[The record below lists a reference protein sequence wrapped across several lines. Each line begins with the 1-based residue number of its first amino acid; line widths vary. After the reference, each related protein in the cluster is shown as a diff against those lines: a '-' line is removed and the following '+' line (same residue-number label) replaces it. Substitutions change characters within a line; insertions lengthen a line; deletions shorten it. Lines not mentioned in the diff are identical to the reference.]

1 MTFGRVLRNVFS
13 CVWLATSAA
22 VAQPPTMR
30 ARTPTCAACRI
41 VLVKDLALDTVNAAA
56 TVSRQPIHASRSPQ
70 GRIAVVPGSSIEPVL
85 LFDAGGK
92 FLTPIGR
99 KGSGPNEYVRTVAA
113 HWLDADRLNI
123 YDLASA
129 RVTTVNAAGRLV
141 GTAPFHAN
149 SALLRPLDRGA
160 HLVVN
165 AFGGGRFAV
174 YDSGAL
180 DGRTFGTIPEE
191 RPTRVQLSNVRRGQ
205 FWSVLS
211 RSYRL
216 DAWSVAGRHLA
227 TIERAAPWLSR
238 NMPYS
243 DGTFGLA
250 PTAYSQDLRVDSLGR
265 IWVLTTV
272 ASAGWR
278 NGLGSPVKVNGR
290 DRYPDR
296 NMEKLFDTIID
307 VFDGTSFQLLTSH
320 RVPGFF
326 MVFLS
331 DEHVLRQREGDDGSQ
346 VLEVWR
352 VRMESEL

>member
-227 TIERAAPWLSR
+227 TIERAAPWRLEHFHA
-238 NMPYS
+238 
-243 DGTFGLA
+243 DGVSGVFRCRASVWRDGQEQKLTGEGNGPIAAFVQALQAAGA
-250 PTAYSQDLRVDSLGR
+250 PRFEIASYKEHSLGAGEGAAAIAYIQIKLADGKLR
-265 IWVLTTV
+265 WGAAVDTNIELASIKAVL
-272 ASAGWR
+272 SALNR
-278 NGLGSPVKVNGR
+278 SA
-290 DRYPDR
+290 
-296 NMEKLFDTIID
+296 
-307 VFDGTSFQLLTSH
+307 
-320 RVPGFF
+320 
-326 MVFLS
+326 
-331 DEHVLRQREGDDGSQ
+331 
-346 VLEVWR
+346 
-352 VRMESEL
+352 